1 MKKTRPTVRLSMRLF
16 GALLMTASLTACNQ
30 GGGADSQTVQALAAD
45 SDLNFA
51 MNKISLDEATFQDVA
66 AHVETCRNGIF
77 CVTICHRPPGDPA
90 NSKTMKLPLTAIPAH
105 LNHGSDHHE
114 DKDYVGACDAGA
126 GSDDG
131 GTDAGGTDGSTDGS
145 ADGSADGSDSAA
157 GDDAGAVGGDT
168 GAVGDDS
175 GAVGGDTG
183 TVGGDT
189 GSAGDGMT
197 DGATD
202 SGSVVDGGATD
213 SGSVADVPLWCQPN
227 YEIDRNCDGFTDD
240 TNYPLF

>member
-1 MKKTRPTVRLSMRLF
+1 MKKTRQTVRLSLRLF
-16 GALLMTASLTACNQ
+16 GALLMTTSLIACNQ
-30 GGGADSQTVQALAAD
+30 GGGADSQAVQALAVD

-90 NSKTMKLPLTAIPAH
+90 NSKTMSLPLTAIPAH

-114 DKDYVGACDAGA
+114 DKDHVGACDAG
-126 GSDDG
+126 
-131 GTDAGGTDGSTDGS
+131 GT
-145 ADGSADGSDSAA
+145 DGSDSAA

-168 GAVGDDS
+168 GTVGGDTGTVGGDT
-175 GAVGGDTG
+175 GTVGGDTGTVGGDTG

-189 GSAGDGMT
+189 GSVDGGMT

-202 SGSVVDGGATD
+202 GTTDGGSVVDGGATD
-213 SGSVADVPLWCQPN
+213 SGTVADVPLWCQPN